1 MKFTIQRQKLIS
13 GLQDVM
19 KAVSSRTVVPILTG
33 IKLEAAKQGITL
45 TGSDSDIT
53 IKYFIPAIE
62 EPAEKSTE
70 QLTEENEKPTVNA
83 EIIQEGSVVLHAKYF
98 PDIIRK
104 LPENTV
110 EMEMDEQLK
119 VAIRSGKALFHLNG
133 QDADE
138 YPLLPELQTED
149 SFEIPTSTLK
159 TLIRQTVFAVA
170 TMESRPILTG
180 VQIKLLENKLA
191 FSATDSHRLAMQEVP
206 VPESQ
211 TEITSLVIPG
221 KSLNELN
228 KILTDND
235 ENIEINVTNNQI
247 LFRTKHLYFLS
258 RLLDGKYPETTR
270 LIPDESNTL
279 MQINTKELLNTI
291 DRASLL
297 AKDDH
302 NNVVRLTTNGNNNAQ
317 ITSNSPEVGTV
328 TEEISIESLEGEDL
342 KISFSSKYMM
352 DALRAIDS
360 EMVKI
365 QFTGSMRPFIIRPVN
380 GESILQLILPIRTY

>member
-1 MKFTIQRQKLIS
+1 MKFIINRQKLIS

-19 KAVSSRTVVPILTG
+19 KAISSRTVVPILTG
-33 IKLEAAKQGITL
+33 VKLEAAKQGITL

-53 IKYFIPAIE
+53 IKYFIPAVE
-62 EPAEKSTE
+62 ESVDKKTDEAD
-70 QLTEENEKPTVNA
+70 EEMDNKKINA
-83 EIIQEGSVVLHAKYF
+83 EIIQEGSIVLHAKYF

-104 LPENTV
+104 LPEETV
-110 EMEMDEQLK
+110 EIEMDPQLK

-133 QDADE
+133 QDPDE

-149 SFEIPTSTLK
+149 SFELSTNTLK
-159 TLIRQTVFAVA
+159 ALIKQTVFAVA

-180 VQIKLLENKLA
+180 VQIKLLDNKLT
-191 FSATDSHRLAMQEVP
+191 FSATDSHRLAMQEIP
-206 VPESQ
+206 VDDAQ

-235 ENIEINVTNNQI
+235 EKIEISVTNNQI
-247 LFRTKHLYFLS
+247 LFRTENLYFLS
-258 RLLDGKYPETTR
+258 RLLDGKYPETSR
-270 LIPDESNTL
+270 LIPEESKTAL
-279 MQINTKELLNTI
+279 QIKTKELLHTI

-302 NNVVRLTTNGNNNAQ
+302 NNVVRLTTNDNNSAE
-317 ITSNSPEVGTV
+317 ISSNSPEVGTV
-328 TEEISIESLEGEDL
+328 TEEIGIQSMEGEDL

-352 DALRAIDS
+352 DALKAIDFD
-360 EMVKI
+360 EVKI
-365 QFTGSMRPFIIRPVN
+365 EFTGAMRPFIIRPVN
-380 GESILQLILPIRTY
+380 GAEILQLILPIRTY

>member
-1 MKFTIQRQKLIS
+1 MKFIINRQKLIS

-33 IKLEAAKQGITL
+33 VKLEATKQGITL
-45 TGSDSDIT
+45 IGSDSDIT
-53 IKYFIPAIE
+53 IKYFIPAEEDDKVIAEVIE
-62 EPAEKSTE
+62 E
-70 QLTEENEKPTVNA
+70 
-83 EIIQEGSVVLHAKYF
+83 GSIVLHAKYF

-104 LPENTV
+104 LPEETV
-110 EMEMDEQLK
+110 EIEMAEQLK
-119 VAIRSGKALFHLNG
+119 VGIRSGKSRFHLNG
-133 QDADE
+133 QDPDE

-149 SFEIPTSTLK
+149 SFEISTSTLK
-159 TLIRQTVFAVA
+159 ALIKQTVFAVA

-180 VQIKLLENKLA
+180 VQMKLLDNKLT
-191 FSATDSHRLAMQEVP
+191 FSATDSHRLAMQEIP
-206 VPESQ
+206 ISDSE

-228 KILTDND
+228 KILSDN
-235 ENIEINVTNNQI
+235 EEKIEISVTNNQI
-247 LFRTKHLYFLS
+247 LFRTKNLYFLS
-258 RLLDGKYPETTR
+258 RLLDGKYPETSR
-270 LIPDESNTL
+270 LIPEESKTAL
-279 MQINTKELLNTI
+279 QIKTKDLLHTI

-302 NNVVRLTTNGNNNAQ
+302 NNVVRLITKDNQHAE

-328 TEEISIESLEGEDL
+328 TEEIGIQSMEGEDL

-352 DALRAIDS
+352 DALKAIGFD
-360 EMVKI
+360 EVKI
-365 QFTGSMRPFIIRPVN
+365 EFTGAMRPFIIRPVN